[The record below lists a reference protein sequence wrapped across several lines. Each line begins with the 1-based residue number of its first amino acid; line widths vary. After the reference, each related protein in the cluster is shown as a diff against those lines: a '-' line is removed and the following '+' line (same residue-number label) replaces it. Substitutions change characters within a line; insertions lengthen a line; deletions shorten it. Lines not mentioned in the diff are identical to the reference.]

1 MRPLGYTTRYNDEYT
16 PEEKRKNE
24 RELILIISAFIS
36 AFFVLL
42 LFFCWLATSFWN
54 WIAEMYSINFTL
66 NVWILYG
73 CMVFTVFLLIAYGLY
88 LVRNGSENP
97 QVVRRIIYG
106 DYFDSDL
113 WPNYDKF

>member
-24 RELILIISAFIS
+24 RDNILIISALIS

-73 CMVFTVFLLIAYGLY
+73 CMVFTIFLLIAYGLY
-88 LVRNGSENP
+88 LVRNDSGNP
-97 QVVRRIIYG
+97 QVERRAIDG
-106 DYFDSDL
+106 DDIGRDL
-113 WPNYDKF
+113 LSNYDKF